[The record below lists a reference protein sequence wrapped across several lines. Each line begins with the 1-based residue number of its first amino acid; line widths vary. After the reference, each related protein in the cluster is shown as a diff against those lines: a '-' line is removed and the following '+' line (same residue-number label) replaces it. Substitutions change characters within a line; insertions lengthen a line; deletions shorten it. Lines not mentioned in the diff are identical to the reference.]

1 MNLFNL
7 LISALLV
14 TMTTPFNFN
23 INPINNI
30 KNRITKF
37 IKKDFNIFD
46 NNIINYLRSRSK
58 NKHTIINKKTEQMYD
73 INSFSKTYPL
83 YKDYKI
89 ISISPGGLKGF
100 YLMGVVNYIKS
111 NYDLSNCLF
120 TGASAGAWS
129 SLLMSYNGDD
139 KQIINN
145 VLNMDFNNI
154 NNIFE
159 LELALKKLILE
170 NTIINDYDL
179 ENIFIGV
186 TVIKNLDL
194 STNIFYN
201 FKNLEDSLD
210 CCIASSH
217 IPFLTGG
224 LVNKYNNEISID
236 GGLSNYP
243 YLDLNNTILHINP
256 QMWKEEIT
264 FDCAINDLFQD
275 INKLTFEDSFLKGY
289 QDTEKNKHNLDK
301 ILTRKK
307 K

>member
-1 MNLFNL
+1 MNLFL
-7 LISALLV
+7 VISALLV
-14 TMTTPFNFN
+14 TSSNPFNFN
-23 INPINNI
+23 PFDNI
-30 KNRITKF
+30 KNKIIKF
-37 IKKDFNIFD
+37 KKKDFSIFD
-46 NNIINYLRSRSK
+46 NNIIDYLRSRSK
-58 NKHTIINKKTEQMYD
+58 NKYTIINKKSEQMYD
-73 INSFSKTYPL
+73 INLFSEKYPL
-83 YKDYKI
+83 YKDYKV

-100 YLMGVVNYIKS
+100 YLMGVVNYIKT

-139 KQIINN
+139 KKIINN

-154 NNIFE
+154 KNIFE
-159 LELALKKLILE
+159 LELALKKLILD

-179 ENIFIGV
+179 EKIFIGV

-224 LVNKYNNEISID
+224 LINKYNNEISID
-236 GGLSNYP
+236 GGFSNYP

-264 FDCAINDLFQD
+264 FDCAIDDIFQD
-275 INKLTFEDSFLKGY
+275 INKLNFEDSYLRGY
-289 QDTEKNKHNLDK
+289 QDTKNNKHILDN
-301 ILTRKK
+301 ILTRK
-307 K
+307 

>member
-1 MNLFNL
+1 M
-7 LISALLV
+7 SALFV
-14 TMTTPFNFN
+14 TTSRPFN

-30 KNRITKF
+30 KNKIINFK
-37 IKKDFNIFD
+37 KKDFSIFD
-46 NNIINYLRSRSK
+46 NNIIDYLRRRSK
-58 NKHTIINKKTEQMYD
+58 NKYTIINKKSEQMYD

-100 YLMGVVNYIKS
+100 YLMGVVNYIKL

-139 KQIINN
+139 RKIINN

-154 NNIFE
+154 KNIFE

-179 ENIFIGV
+179 EKIFIGV

-224 LVNKYNNEISID
+224 LINKYNNEICID
-236 GGLSNYP
+236 GGFSNYP

-256 QMWKEEIT
+256 QMWKEETT
-264 FDCAINDLFQD
+264 FDCAIDDIFQD
-275 INKLTFEDSFLKGY
+275 INKLNFEDSFLRGY
-289 QDTEKNKHNLDK
+289 QDTKNNKHILDN
-301 ILTRKK
+301 ILTIKK
-307 K
+307 